1 MARDLGDAIVF
12 GGPNVV
18 RGGSHTNA
26 PNATD
31 MIRAGLCDILTSD
44 YYYPR
49 RWPPRCAWPTTAC
62 CPQAWDLISRNP
74 ARAAGLDDRGA
85 LAPGLLAD
93 AIVVD
98 DRVPGLPRVCATIV
112 GGELRYATGA
122 FLGQD
127 DASAARQAA

>member
-1 MARDLGDAIVF
+1 MRLAHDGVLPLA
-12 GGPNVV
+12 
-18 RGGSHTNA
+18 
-26 PNATD
+26 
-31 MIRAGLCDILTSD
+31 AGLG
-44 YYYPR
+44 P
-49 RWPPRCAWPTTAC
+49 
-62 CPQAWDLISRNP
+62 DLAQS

>member
-1 MARDLGDAIVF
+1 
-12 GGPNVV
+12 
-18 RGGSHTNA
+18 
-26 PNATD
+26 

-44 YYYPR
+44 YYYPAAGR
-49 RWPPRCAWPTTAC
+49 RDAPGPR
-62 CPQAWDLISRNP
+62 R
-74 ARAAGLDDRGA
+74 RAALAAGLGPDLAQSRPRGGLDDRGA

>member
-1 MARDLGDAIVF
+1 
-12 GGPNVV
+12 
-18 RGGSHTNA
+18 
-26 PNATD
+26 

-44 YYYPR
+44 YYPAPLAAAMRLAHDGVLPLPGLGPDLAQSRPR
-49 RWPPRCAWPTTAC
+49 G
-62 CPQAWDLISRNP
+62 
-74 ARAAGLDDRGA
+74 GLDDRGA